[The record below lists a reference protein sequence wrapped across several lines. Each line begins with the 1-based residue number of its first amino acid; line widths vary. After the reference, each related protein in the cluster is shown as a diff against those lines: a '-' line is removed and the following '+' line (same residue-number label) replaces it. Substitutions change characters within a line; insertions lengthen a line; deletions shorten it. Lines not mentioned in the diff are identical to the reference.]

1 MSATFADDLAT
12 WLSAQGQGTLASTLF
27 IGQLPPSSP
36 LDAVLLVETGGRGSD
51 TAHRT
56 RTRSIQ
62 VTARGTSYAA
72 ARARAWA
79 IHGLLDAPAAPR
91 LMGSSR
97 ILYSKAIQ
105 PPFSLGQDER
115 QAWRFVCN
123 FEFLTQY

>member
-1 MSATFADDLAT
+1 MSATFSNDVAAWLA
-12 WLSAQGQGTLASTLF
+12 LQGEGVLGTSLF
-27 IGQLPPSSP
+27 IGQLPPAP

-51 TAHRT
+51 TAHRV
-56 RTRSIQ
+56 RHLSLQ
-62 VTARGTSYAA
+62 VTARDADYAA

-79 IHGLLDAPAAPR
+79 IHNLLDGPPTPR
-91 LMGSSR
+91 SMGSSKV
-97 ILYSKAIQ
+97 LYSKAIQ